1 MPLVGTC
8 WVGEEEEEVEELERP
23 AQDVI
28 PAAAAS
34 STGTPNIGTHCTGL
48 GLRGIIDKALRQ
60 GDANSTSDARTQ
72 VQNR

>member
-23 AQDVI
+23 APDVI

-34 STGTPNIGTHCTGL
+34 RISTPNIRTHCTGL
-48 GLRGIIDKALRQ
+48 ALRGIIDKALRQ
-60 GDANSTSDARTQ
+60 GDRNSTSDARTQ